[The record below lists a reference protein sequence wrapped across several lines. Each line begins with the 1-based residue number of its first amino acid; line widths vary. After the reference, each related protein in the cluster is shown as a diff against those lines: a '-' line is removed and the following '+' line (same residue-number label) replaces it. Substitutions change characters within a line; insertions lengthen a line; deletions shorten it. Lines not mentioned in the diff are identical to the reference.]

1 MPIFQLLQTK
11 KQTETMMNESTGEDE
26 NQSPRLFA
34 ELTVEQLFRLKVYA
48 DETQSLSAEEAQI
61 LLIEM
66 VRRNMIQNNIIKH
79 LVNHSDEEVRRS

>member
-1 MPIFQLLQTK
+1 
-11 KQTETMMNESTGEDE
+11 MNESTGEDE
-26 NQSPRLFA
+26 NQSPRLSA

-79 LVNHSDEEVRRS
+79 LVNYSDEEVRRA

>member
-1 MPIFQLLQTK
+1 MI
-11 KQTETMMNESTGEDE
+11 NESTGEDE
-26 NQSPRLFA
+26 TQLPKLST
-34 ELTVEQLFRLKVYA
+34 ELTIEQQFTLKVYA

-79 LVNHSDEEVRRS
+79 LVNYSEEEARRF

>member
-1 MPIFQLLQTK
+1 MD
-11 KQTETMMNESTGEDE
+11 ESTGEDE
-26 NQSPRLFA
+26 IQSPKLST

-66 VRRNMIQNNIIKH
+66 MRRNMIQKNIIKH
-79 LVNHSDEEVRRS
+79 LVNYSDEEARR